1 MRQVLLSKLWLRA
14 NVALPIMP
22 RVCQALQMLR
32 VRFRGSIDMARL
44 IARIRIMPA
53 DAESNLDT
61 VVHSIK
67 SSMPEG
73 FEMKGH
79 AMEPIAFG
87 LKAIVGDFLLD
98 DAEGQM
104 DRLEET
110 IKNVEGVGEIDVM
123 NISRQSVK
131 MK

>member
-1 MRQVLLSKLWLRA
+1 
-14 NVALPIMP
+14 
-22 RVCQALQMLR
+22 
-32 VRFRGSIDMARL
+32 MARL

-53 DAESNLDT
+53 EADSNLDQ

-67 SSMPEG
+67 GSMPEG
-73 FEMKGH
+73 MEMRGH
-79 AMEPIAFG
+79 AVEPIAFG
-87 LKAIVGDFLLD
+87 LKAIVGDFLLE

-104 DRLEET
+104 DKLEET
-110 IKNVEGVGEIDVM
+110 IKGIEGVGEIDVM

>member
-1 MRQVLLSKLWLRA
+1 
-14 NVALPIMP
+14 
-22 RVCQALQMLR
+22 
-32 VRFRGSIDMARL
+32 MARL
-44 IARIRIMPA
+44 VARIRIMPA
-53 DAESNLDT
+53 EAESNLES
-61 VVHSIK
+61 VLQSIK
-67 SSMPEG
+67 RSLPAGM
-73 FEMKGH
+73 EMRSH

-104 DRLEET
+104 DKLEES
-110 IKNVEGVGEIDVM
+110 IKKVDGVGEIEVT

>member
-1 MRQVLLSKLWLRA
+1 
-14 NVALPIMP
+14 
-22 RVCQALQMLR
+22 
-32 VRFRGSIDMARL
+32 MARL
-44 IARIRIMPA
+44 VVRIRIMPA
-53 DAESNLDT
+53 DAETNLDS
-61 VVHSIK
+61 VVQSIK
-67 SSMPEG
+67 TSMPEG
-73 FEMKGH
+73 MEMKGH

-87 LKAIVGDFLLD
+87 LKAIVGDFLLE

-110 IKNVEGVGEIDVM
+110 IKGVAGVGEIDVM